1 VVQSKLPEQGGKVPG
16 PPEPAVASGH
26 GAKLRALIIEVARS
40 YLGVREDPRA
50 NNTGAAVEDIL
61 RRAGGKRGMAWCC
74 AFCDV
79 VVEEAHRRLGLK
91 PPLNVGLSC
100 SSLVKRARELHR
112 VFDDPSEAREGDLI
126 VLRGG
131 KTLFRHVGIVAE
143 APAAIATSPGGGAG
157 TGAAAHTAAAGPTWV
172 KTIEGNTNAAG
183 SAEGDGVYLRRRR
196 CALRPDH
203 TRPCVFVRV
212 V

>member
-1 VVQSKLPEQGGKVPG
+1 MVQSKLPEPGAETPIQPG
-16 PPEPAVASGH
+16 PGVGAEH
-26 GAKLRALIIEVARS
+26 EAKLRAVIIEVARG
-40 YLGVREDPRA
+40 YLGVREDARA
-50 NNTGAAVEDIL
+50 NNTGVAVEAIL
-61 RRAGGKRGMAWCC
+61 KRAGGKRGMAWCC

-79 VVEEAHRRLGLK
+79 VVEEAYRRLHLA

-100 SSLVKRARELHR
+100 SSLVKRARELQR
-112 VFDDPSEAREGDLI
+112 VFDDPSWAREGELI

-131 KTLFRHVGIVAE
+131 KTGFRHVGIVA
-143 APAAIATSPGGGAG
+143 ASPGAN
-157 TGAAAHTAAAGPTWV
+157 ATWV

-183 SAEGDGVYLRRRR
+183 SSEVDGVYEKRRR
-196 CALRPDH
+196 CARRKDH